1 MKKLAGIWDVSRS
14 AGSIGML
21 LILLEELEIQRQFHH
36 ADAVDVML
44 VGDAK
49 YLLDASLCA
58 RADAPYG
65 LGPPDGA
72 KLSAATSVLK
82 AMSGVAACHVCAD
95 RTALREAASL
105 LDGNCVI
112 WPDPAMLVQGTY
124 TYDSTK
130 IIQSCFARTG
140 GIPRLSVTAE
150 LLAWAR
156 AYLLEKSKGGLS
168 VAVHLKNNPAAPG
181 QSNADLGSWLAFFSN
196 CANRFDA
203 HFFLVGDD
211 ATNDHFRSL
220 PNVTIAR
227 NDGIHLDG
235 YLALIQVADLFMGM
249 MSGPANMALFGKT
262 PYAIFKNPDHH
273 AREMAAEL
281 GDADRYPFALD
292 NQRVLRVWDTTEN
305 LSSAFERATRQM
317 EFSR

>member
-1 MKKLAGIWDVSRS
+1 MKKLAGIWDVGRS

-21 LILLEELEIQRQFHH
+21 LILLEELEIQRQVHH
-36 ADAVDVML
+36 ADAVEVII

-49 YLLDASLCA
+49 YLLDASLCD
-58 RADAPYG
+58 RADAPNG
-65 LGPPDGA
+65 LGLPDSA
-72 KLSAATSVLK
+72 KLSPAMSVLK

-95 RTALREAASL
+95 RMALRDTASL
-105 LDGNCVI
+105 LDGDCVP
-112 WPDPAMLVQGTY
+112 WPDPGMLVQGGY
-124 TYDSTK
+124 TYDSTQ
-130 IIQSCFARTG
+130 IVQSYFARTG
-140 GIPRLSVTAE
+140 SIPRLSVTAE

-156 AYLLEKSKGGLS
+156 AYLLEKSRGGLS

-196 CANRFDA
+196 CANRHDA

-211 ATNDHFRSL
+211 ATNDNFRSL

-227 NDGIHLDG
+227 NDGVRLNG
-235 YLALIQVADLFMGM
+235 YLALMQAAGLFMGM

-262 PYAIFKNPDHH
+262 PYVIFKNPDHH
-273 AREMAAEL
+273 AREMAVEL

-305 LSSAFERATRQM
+305 LSNAFERATREM
-317 EFSR
+317 EFC